1 MDAHEQ
7 NGSPED
13 VPRPAD
19 AGSPAP
25 DQPRVER
32 AGLGQPDHPKTQE
45 SRAWQEE
52 LRRHADD
59 RSSGSD
65 ESPVNTSE
73 PAQGENS
80 GLTGGLVR

>member
-13 VPRPAD
+13 VLQPAD

-25 DQPRVER
+25 DQPRVET
-32 AGLGQPDHPKTQE
+32 AGPGQPDHAKTQQ

-65 ESPVNTSE
+65 EAPANASE
-73 PAQGENS
+73 RAPGENS